1 MATSAAKAPQ
11 PAKDVEAPSTSTEEA
26 IQRHSV
32 HTLVFRSLK
41 RTADMFLTDH
51 YNLPP
56 VDEEAFVSR

>member
-1 MATSAAKAPQ
+1 MATSAKVPQ
-11 PAKDVEAPSTSTEEA
+11 PTKDVAAPSTSEDA

-56 VDEEAFVSR
+56 VDEESFVF